1 MALKD
6 AIQEDMKTALL
17 GGNRLVGD
25 TLRNLKAAI
34 LDVEVA
40 RGKRDEGLS
49 DSEIEEIIAREVKK
63 RKESIAVYEENGRPE
78 LAEVEQSELDIL
90 SKYLPDQLD
99 DSELTEIVDAVINDL
114 GADGP
119 QMMGQVIG
127 AVKQKV
133 GLSADGALI
142 AKIVKEKLN

>member
-78 LAEVEQSELDIL
+78 LAEVEQSELDVL

-99 DSELTEIVDAVINDL
+99 DSELAEIIDVVIADL